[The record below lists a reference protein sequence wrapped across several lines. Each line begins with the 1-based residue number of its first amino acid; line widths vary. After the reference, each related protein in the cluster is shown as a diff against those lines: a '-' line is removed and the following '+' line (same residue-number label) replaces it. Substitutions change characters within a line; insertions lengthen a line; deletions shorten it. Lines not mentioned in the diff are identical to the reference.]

1 MGRPERAIDPTDRSP
16 AADFARSLRTL
27 RSEAGNPTLRVLQ
40 QRTGFSDSTLS
51 AALSGRSRPSLEVV
65 QALVQALGA
74 DPQEWTR
81 RWQDTFPGAA
91 SPVPPQPEPAPSA
104 RTEDGDRPVARR
116 PWLLAAAAALLVAM
130 GVLVGLLLGD
140 DDDDDDARSAA
151 PPSASAGAADGEE
164 VVVHNVVTDG
174 ATAMREDTAAYLS
187 TRPEIYCKSR
197 GCAVEGGPQYRT
209 SDRLTVSCQVAGDRT
224 TNGDDSTTADDANP
238 GLYSSTLWY
247 GVPLP
252 DGGLGY
258 LSEVWVDADHR
269 GGLGLPECPGA

>member
-1 MGRPERAIDPTDRSP
+1 MGRPQRAIDPTDRSP
-16 AADFARSLRTL
+16 AAEFARALRTL

-51 AALSGRSRPSLEVV
+51 AALSGRSRPSLDVV
-65 QALVQALGA
+65 LALVQALGA

-81 RWQDTFPGAA
+81 RWEDTFPAA
-91 SPVPPQPEPAPSA
+91 APAAPSDPSPSEPAPTGA
-104 RTEDGDRPVARR
+104 EDGDRPPRR
-116 PWLLAAAAALLVAM
+116 TWLLAAAAVLLLVI
-130 GVLVGLLLGD
+130 GVLVGLLLAA
-140 DDDDDDARSAA
+140 DDDARSAG
-151 PPSASAGAADGEE
+151 PPPATTSAAAGEE

-174 ATAMREDTAAYLS
+174 ATAMREDTRAYLS

-197 GCAVEGGPQYRT
+197 GCAVEGGPEYRT
-209 SDRLTVSCQVAGDRT
+209 SDHLTVSCQIAGDRT
-224 TNGDDSTTADDANP
+224 TNGDDSTTVDDANP

-258 LSEVWVDADHR
+258 LSEVWLAAAYR
-269 GGLGLPECPGA
+269 GGLGLPKCPVS